1 MRDKK
6 EGLPVTATPPAGNRP
21 GGDRTPLLMLLRPEG
36 LLGKVEWGF
45 LRAPWV
51 ASRAR
56 TDTKTGL
63 APAEKS

>member
-1 MRDKK
+1 
-6 EGLPVTATPPAGNRP
+6 
-21 GGDRTPLLMLLRPEG
+21 
-36 LLGKVEWGF
+36 VEWGF